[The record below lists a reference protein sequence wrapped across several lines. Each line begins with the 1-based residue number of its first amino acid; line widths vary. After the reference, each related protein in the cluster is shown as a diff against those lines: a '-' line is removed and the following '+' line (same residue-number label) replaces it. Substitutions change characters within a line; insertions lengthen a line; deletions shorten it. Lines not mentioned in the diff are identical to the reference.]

1 MVPTIAEL
9 AGVGRGEIEPG
20 GKQLV
25 WTLPSG
31 HPFNAWLG
39 GSYLNVAVSLSEEAR
54 ESLVLVSPHVEAR
67 GIGYLFDR
75 LSGALARGVATMMV
89 AQDLSD
95 IVSTNSRAVEDLR
108 REAERVGG
116 LLEVFS
122 ATSATG
128 RDREHH
134 PLLRAHR

>member
-1 MVPTIAEL
+1 M
-9 AGVGRGEIEPG
+9 
-20 GKQLV
+20 
-25 WTLPSG
+25 
-31 HPFNAWLG
+31 G

-54 ESLVLVSPHVEAR
+54 ESLVLVAPHVEAR
-67 GIGYLFDR
+67 GIGYLFDH

-89 AQDLSD
+89 AHDLSD
-95 IVSTNSRAVEDLR
+95 IVSTNSRTVEDLC

-128 RDREHH
+128 HDREHH

>member
-1 MVPTIAEL
+1 M
-9 AGVGRGEIEPG
+9 
-20 GKQLV
+20 
-25 WTLPSG
+25 
-31 HPFNAWLG
+31 
-39 GSYLNVAVSLSEEAR
+39 
-54 ESLVLVSPHVEAR
+54 VLVSPPVEGR

-75 LSGALARGVATMMV
+75 LSGALVRGVATMMV
-89 AQDLSD
+89 AHDLSD